1 LTIYSQHSNRGKV
14 QILAT
19 YHTLAG
25 LTSTTVTSVND
36 TAAAT
41 PIVDALNRISA
52 CATGAVSALDR
63 NYHDYPTDHID
74 ALTDPSTRPAL
85 LQGTHSLWYEY
96 VKVLLHQA
104 LQDLDEATANL
115 PAPIRTA
122 ITAELSTE
130 AQHLHDLPSKHRR
143 GGSDEQLRLWDSNH
157 PAIPFGGGMEQLT
170 DRYRERLNETEKD
183 YTADH
188 LRFAVENLRVLA
200 EAYQQIDSETCQFE
214 TEYLVLTEDPYNKQ
228 RYFVEVAAP
237 DPEEPSSAR
246 WTVTVTQWIPDKEEE
261 DYDENGGTA
270 TGERVLD
277 CVLPQALTAGEIA
290 AFLKLCADQP
300 DLLTTWAD
308 TPVGEPL
315 FGTQVIVTT
324 RHVALDQS

>member
-1 LTIYSQHSNRGKV
+1 MTIYSQHSNRGKV

-36 TAAAT
+36 TATAT

-52 CATGAVSALDR
+52 CATSTVSARDR
-63 NYHDYPTDHID
+63 NYHHYPTDHID
-74 ALTDPSTRPAL
+74 ALADPSTRPAL

-104 LQDLDEATANL
+104 LQDLDETTANL
-115 PAPIRTA
+115 PAPIHTA

-130 AQHLHDLPSKHRR
+130 AQHLHDMPSKHHR
-143 GGSDEQLRLWDSNH
+143 GDGDEQRRLWDSNH
-157 PAIPFGGGMEQLT
+157 PATLFGGGMEQLT
-170 DRYRERLNETEKD
+170 DRYRERLDETEKD
-183 YTADH
+183 YTADQ
-188 LRFAVENLRVLA
+188 LRLAVENLRVLA

-214 TEYLVLTEDPYNKQ
+214 AEYLILTEDPYNKQ
-228 RYFVEVAAP
+228 RYFVEVGAP
-237 DPEEPSSAR
+237 DPEEPGSAR
-246 WTVTVTQWIPDKEEE
+246 WTVTLTQWIPDQE

-270 TGERVLD
+270 AGERVLD
-277 CVLPQALTAGEIA
+277 CVLPQALTASEIA

-308 TPVGEPL
+308 TPAGEPL
-315 FGTQVIVTT
+315 TNTQFIVTT
-324 RHVALDQS
+324 RHPALDKG